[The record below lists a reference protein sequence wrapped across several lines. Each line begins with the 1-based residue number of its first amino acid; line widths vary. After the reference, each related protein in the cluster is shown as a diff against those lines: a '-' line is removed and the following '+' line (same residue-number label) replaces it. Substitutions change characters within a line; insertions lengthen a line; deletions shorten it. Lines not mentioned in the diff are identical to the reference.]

1 MKVILTQHVENL
13 GEVGEIHQVADG
25 FGRNY
30 LLPKGLAILA
40 TPGAAKQIDDLRR
53 TEDRRQDRLRSEM
66 QDLARR
72 IEGLDLR
79 FTAKVG
85 ETGRLYGSIT
95 SSDIATEISEQ
106 LDIEIDRRKIDLPE
120 TIRSLGEH
128 AIPIHLL
135 QGVTATAKVQV
146 EADEELVK
154 DLPAE
159 ELEGDDVDE
168 EERDDEDYDYDDDE
182 YDDYDDYD

>member
-1 MKVILTQHVENL
+1 MKVILTQHVDNL
-13 GEVGEIHQVADG
+13 GDVGEILKVADG
-25 FGRNY
+25 YGRNY

-40 TPGAAKQIDDLRR
+40 TPGAEKQIDDLRR
-53 TEDRRQDRLRSEM
+53 TEERRQDRIRFEM
-66 QDLARR
+66 QELAKR
-72 IEGLDLR
+72 IEGLDLS

-95 SSDIATEISEQ
+95 SSDIASEISEQ
-106 LDIEIDRRKIDLPE
+106 LDIELDRRKIDLPE
-120 TIRSLGEH
+120 TLRSLGVHE
-128 AIPIHLL
+128 IPVHLM
-135 QGVTATAKVQV
+135 QGVTATAKVTV

-159 ELEGDDVDE
+159 ELEGDEDGDE
-168 EERDDEDYDYDDDE
+168 AEDDDFDYDDDDE